1 MCECVCVCTVC
12 AKALGRKELSWVK
25 HKPDGE
31 TEVTGVGEGKELE
44 GEESVRTLDQ

>member
-1 MCECVCVCTVC
+1 MRECVHVCTVC

-31 TEVTGVGEGKELE
+31 TEVTNVGEGKEQRGLR
-44 GEESVRTLDQ
+44 SA